1 MHCDDRVLSYSSR
14 DCPRCEERQADRL
27 AQRRP
32 VAAAVDAAMPWVSEA
47 ERRLQQAV
55 TAEGWGK
62 ARERQWLEAQ
72 RAALQARARES
83 GPASVGPANPAAVP
97 VAVPVVLRAPGPVED
112 ALPPESEPQDVGEG
126 EAPLVLEELTRQ
138 QVIDWRAR
146 AERDHQLVLDHI
158 DEHGE
163 LSARRL
169 FTSRFVDQVLRLVG
183 TRHLV
188 LGHTAW
194 GQA

>member
-1 MHCDDRVLSYSSR
+1 M
-14 DCPRCEERQADRL
+14 PR
-27 AQRRP
+27 
-32 VAAAVDAAMPWVSEA
+32 AAEA
-47 ERRLQQAV
+47 ERRLHQAV
-55 TAEGWGK
+55 TAEGWAK

-72 RAALQARARES
+72 HAALQAGAREA
-83 GPASVGPANPAAVP
+83 GPASVGPAIPAAVP
-97 VAVPVVLRAPGPVED
+97 VVVPV
-112 ALPPESEPQDVGEG
+112 ALPAPRPIKDAPAPEPEPQDAGEG
-126 EAPLVLEELTRQ
+126 QVPLVLEELTRQ

-169 FTSRFVDQVLRLVG
+169 FTSWLVDQVLRLAG

>member
-1 MHCDDRVLSYSSR
+1 M
-14 DCPRCEERQADRL
+14 
-27 AQRRP
+27 
-32 VAAAVDAAMPWVSEA
+32 
-47 ERRLQQAV
+47 
-55 TAEGWGK
+55 TAEAWAK
-62 ARERQWLEAQ
+62 ARERQWKEAQ
-72 RAALQARARES
+72 PATLQARAREA
-83 GPASVGPANPAAVP
+83 GTVFVGPAIQAAVP
-97 VAVPVVLRAPGPVED
+97 VSVPAPRAVQDAPV
-112 ALPPESEPQDVGEG
+112 PQGEGAG

-146 AERDHQLVLDHI
+146 AERDHQLVLAHI
-158 DEHGE
+158 DEYGE

-169 FTSRFVDQVLRLVG
+169 FTSHFVDQVLRPGG